1 MKFHKS
7 ILYSIGAF
15 FAFLTV
21 LISLGS
27 ALCKFSVSPEA
38 PLIRACGSIPY
49 FWIIALS
56 FVVFLIFILVRHLH
70 AALLY
75 LTLMSIFTILL
86 FDFSFKFF
94 THRIPENTD
103 IYDDLKVVAYNVK
116 YYSSGI
122 ENIVKFIK
130 ESDFDIA
137 LLSESVLT
145 SEKLEYLKNNLTAY
159 SVITDNGH
167 DLTLLSKYPVVSYKI
182 VELPTYLTSF
192 SGSNDIEK
200 LTNSGIHRAF
210 IHAVVDCKG
219 TRINVLSVRLIAGR
233 AKDKSIGEN
242 IKWWKYLLGAQN
254 EELSVFLNYLGSL
267 NGPVIFGG
275 DLNVTPNSAIIG
287 EIKRYADDTY
297 LDEHAFGS
305 FTFNTLFPIM
315 RLDYIFHSKDI
326 IVKNSGIVIIK
337 LSDHFPLRAEFLIQR

>member
-1 MKFHKS
+1 M
-7 ILYSIGAF
+7 G
-15 FAFLTV
+15 
-21 LISLGS
+21 
-27 ALCKFSVSPEA
+27 
-38 PLIRACGSIPY
+38 
-49 FWIIALS
+49 
-56 FVVFLIFILVRHLH
+56 
-70 AALLY
+70 
-75 LTLMSIFTILL
+75 IFTILL
-86 FDFSFKFF
+86 FDFSLKFI
-94 THRIPENTD
+94 THRIPENIE

-122 ENIVKFIK
+122 ENITKFIK
-130 ESDFDIA
+130 ESDFDLV

-159 SVITDNGH
+159 SVLTDNGH
-167 DLTLLSKYPVVSYKI
+167 DLALLSKYPVIYFKI
-182 VELPTYLTSF
+182 IELPTYLTSF

-200 LTNSGIHRAF
+200 LSNSGIHRSF
-210 IHAVVDCKG
+210 IHAVIDFKG
-219 TRINVLSVRLIAGR
+219 THINVLSVRLIAGR

-242 IKWWKYLLGAQN
+242 IRWWKYLLGAQD
-254 EELSVFLNYLGSL
+254 EELSVFLNYVRSI

-305 FTFNTLFPIM
+305 FTFSTLFPIL

-326 IVKNSGIVIIK
+326 IVKNSGIVITM
-337 LSDHFPLRAEFLIQR
+337 LSDHFPLRAEFLIPRGKQIIRN